1 MHSSWETH
9 VAQRGAGFEDR
20 RREAAATAV
29 LVAAVCAVLMGGL
42 MAAARS
48 AGPENDGRQMHDAPA
63 LAHTLGHG
71 L

>member
-1 MHSSWETH
+1 MHSSWDTH
-9 VAQRGAGFEDR
+9 FTQRGAGFEER

-42 MAAARS
+42 MAVARG
-48 AGPENDGRQMHDAPA
+48 AGPENVGRHMHDAPG
-63 LAHTLGHG
+63 LARTLGHG